1 MSVCL
6 KITKKP
12 HKWKQ
17 SCLFVKSNHLKQ
29 TFKMCNSGMHSH
41 FQCSLFDWVIITC
54 LILRTVSIGLVTLQN
69 HMQIANFA
77 IFHDCIEKINPYSTG
92 EHDLLVYHYI
102 FTLL

>member
-6 KITKKP
+6 NITKKP

-17 SCLFVKSNHLKQ
+17 SCLFVKSNHIKQ
-29 TFKMCNSGMHSH
+29 TFKMCNSGMHSL

-54 LILRTVSIGLVTLQN
+54 LILRTHSFNRTYN
-69 HMQIANFA
+69 TTEPHANFA

-92 EHDLLVYHYI
+92 EHDLLVFHYKHI
-102 FTLL
+102 DS